1 LVKINPNVEHFPM
14 PALASLAPSQPT
26 ASLTDWKQFRREMP
40 VTNRWAYF
48 DHAAVGAI
56 PQLAFDRISRWA
68 SEALLEGDAVWGS
81 WARLHEATRETAA
94 AMVNAL
100 PGEISLVPNT
110 SFGINLVAEGFPWQ
124 PGDNVVIPEHEF
136 PSNIYPWMQLRDR
149 GVELRTV
156 PLDGVKVPLDAIV
169 NAMDSRTR
177 IVSASWVGYASGY
190 RLDPCELGARV
201 RERGALFFLDA
212 IQGLGVFPLDVQQAP
227 VDFFAA
233 DGHKWL
239 LGPEGAGLFYLRQEH
254 LNLLRPLNIGWNSVA
269 HGNDFSRVD
278 LNLRRTASR
287 YESGTQNMAGFI
299 GLGGSLETL
308 RKFGL
313 GPSHSAIAERILELT
328 DQLAEQ
334 ILRAGWKLGSDRS
347 NATVKSGILAFEVPG
362 VDSLTLKQ
370 QLHSERVVL
379 SFRGGMLRL
388 AVHAFND
395 ESDFE
400 QLFNAV
406 RKLTGK

>member
-1 LVKINPNVEHFPM
+1 M
-14 PALASLAPSQPT
+14 PELSTLAAPQRHHPSP
-26 ASLTDWKQFRREMP
+26 DWNQFRREMP
-40 VTNRWAYF
+40 VAERWAYF

-81 WARLHEATRETAA
+81 WARLHESTRSTAA
-94 AMVNAL
+94 ELVNAK

-110 SFGINLVAEGFPWQ
+110 SFGINLVAEGYPWQ

-136 PSNIYPWMQLRDR
+136 PSNIYPWMQLQDR
-149 GVELRTV
+149 GVELRVV
-156 PLDGVKVPLDAIV
+156 PLEGVRVPLDAIV
-169 NAMDSRTR
+169 EAMDSRTR

-190 RLDPCELGARV
+190 RLDPIELGARV
-201 RERGALFFLDA
+201 HDRGALFFLDA
-212 IQGLGVFPLDVQQAP
+212 IQGLGVFPLDVEQAP
-227 VDFFAA
+227 IDFFAA

-239 LGPEGAGLFYLRQEH
+239 LGPEGAGLFYLREQH

-278 LNLRRTASR
+278 LNLRKTASR

-313 GPSHSAIAERILELT
+313 GPVRSAIAERVLDLT
-328 DQLAEQ
+328 DQLAERM
-334 ILRAGWKLGSDRS
+334 LRANWLLGSDRTS
-347 NATVKSGILAFEVPG
+347 SAVKSGILAFEIPG

-379 SFRGGMLRL
+379 SYRGGKLRL
-388 AVHAFND
+388 AVHAFNN
-395 ESDFE
+395 ESDFDR
-400 QLFNAV
+400 LFAAV
-406 RKLTGK
+406 KKLTGK